1 MLDEVRVLLFQ
12 VNDGVSFHKNP
23 YVALCGWQAQIH
35 AYAIGGKCPH
45 LLDIIWFHTQKSI

>member
-45 LLDIIWFHTQKSI
+45 LLDIIWLHTQKSI